1 MLEVLKEK
9 RALKDHKIERVV
21 FNAITKQAVTEAMKH
36 PRQIDGAL
44 VDAYMARRA
53 LDYLVGFTLSPV
65 LWRKLP
71 GARSA
76 GRVQSVA
83 LRLVC
88 DRELEIEKFV
98 PREYWSLV
106 ATLTTPRGDAFEA
119 RLIGADGKKI
129 QRLDIGTG
137 AEAEDLKKAIESAN
151 FSVST
156 VEAKPAR
163 RNPNAPFTTST
174 LQQEASRKMG
184 FAPAHTMRIAQRLY
198 EGIDIGGETTGL
210 ITYMRTDGVQIDP
223 SAITQARKVI
233 GEDYGNAYVPEAPR
247 QYQTK
252 AKNAQEAH
260 EAIRPTDLSRR
271 PAEMRRRLD
280 TDQARL
286 YELIWTRTIASQME
300 SAELERTTV
309 DIAAKAGSR
318 VLELR
323 ATGQVMKFDGFLA
336 LYQEGKDDD
345 GDDED
350 SRRLPAMSEG
360 EALKRQDL
368 AVTQHFTEPPP
379 RFSEASLVKRMEELG
394 IGRPSTYASI
404 LQVLKDRGYVKLEKK
419 RLHGEDKG
427 RVVVAFLENFFA
439 KYVEFDFTAAL
450 EEQLDR
456 ISNNEISWQEVLK
469 DFWVGFIGA
478 VNEIKDLRVTQVLDT
493 LDDMLGPHIY
503 PARADGGDVR
513 QCPTCGT
520 GKLNLKAGKFGA
532 FVGCTNYPECR
543 YTRPLAADS
552 EASADRL
559 LGKDPETDR
568 DVVVKAGRFGPYI
581 QLGEPKDYAEGEKP
595 KRAGIPKNTSPSD
608 IELDMALKLL
618 SLPREIGRHPE
629 TGEPITAGLGRF
641 GPFVKHEK
649 TYASLEAGDEVF
661 DIGLNRAVTLIAEKI
676 LKGPSGRRFG
686 ADPGKAAGRSPD
698 ARRGRG
704 QERPLR
710 RLCHLGR
717 RQRHDPERQDPGHD
731 HAGRGHRADRRAR
744 RQGRRQAEARCRR
757 RPRRKRLRPNAKADA
772 TAAKPAKKRRE
783 ESRGQRR
790 QSVAKARAPVT
801 ASAKTSAGQTRA
813 CGQGAGEK
821 ERRQGPRVSGEAARQ
836 GFSGPGR
843 HRRLRP
849 RASRRDRHPRDRAGI
864 RPQERRPRRAEA
876 HSARARRRGRDR
888 KARQEDPRAR
898 FVARDRDG
906 RHQRPRRRRRV
917 DGDADRMG
925 RGRKRRAA
933 KDPHPCAPPRAAGH
947 LSRRRRPRAAADR
960 KARRRRRRGLSRP
973 RHQGGR
979 SRQNPRARHLP
990 RPRPTAAG
998 G

>member
-1 MLEVLKEK
+1 MGCIEGQTPSLSCPNWLFIKVFRAPLFDSEGCLHHVPAKDSGRFRPKSNRFRRITHWILMKVVVVESPSKAKTINKYLGPGYEVLASFGHIRDLPAKDGSVDPDNNFKMLWEVDPQSQK
-9 RALKDHKIERVV
+9 RVNDIAHALKKADTLILATDPDREGEAISWHVLEALNEKKALKGHTVERIV
-21 FNAITKQAVTEAMKH
+21 FNAITKQSVTEAMKH
-36 PRQIDGAL
+36 PRAIDEAL
-44 VDAYMARRA
+44 VDAYLARRA

-88 DRELEIEKFV
+88 DRELEIEKFI

-119 RLIGADGKKI
+119 RLVGADGKKI

-137 AEAEDLKKAIESAN
+137 AEAEDFKKAIEAAN
-151 FSVST
+151 FTVST
-156 VEAKPAR
+156 VEAQPAR
-163 RNPNAPFTTST
+163 RNPQAPFTTST

-210 ITYMRTDGVQIDP
+210 ITYMRTDGVQIDG

-280 TDQARL
+280 TDQAKL
-286 YELIWTRTIASQME
+286 YELIWIRTIASQME
-300 SAELERTTV
+300 SAEMERTTV

-318 VLELR
+318 LLELR
-323 ATGQVMKFDGFLA
+323 ATGQVIKFDGFLA
-336 LYQEGKDDD
+336 LYQEGRDDD
-345 GDDED
+345 GDDDD

-360 EALKRQDL
+360 EGLKRQDL

-427 RVVVAFLENFFA
+427 RVVIAFLENFFRR
-439 KYVEFDFTAAL
+439 YVEYDFTANL

-456 ISNNEISWQEVLK
+456 ISNNEISWQQVLQN
-469 DFWVGFIGA
+469 FWTGFIGA
-478 VNEIKDLRVTQVLDT
+478 VNEIKDLRVTQVLDA

-503 PARADGGDVR
+503 PPRADGGDVR
-513 QCPTCGT
+513 QCPTCGN

-532 FVGCTNYPECR
+532 FVGCSNYPECR

-552 EASADRL
+552 EATADRV
-559 LGKDPETDR
+559 LGKAPETDR
-568 DVVVKAGRFGPYI
+568 DVTVKAGRFGPYI
-581 QLGEPKDYAEGEKP
+581 QLGDQKDYAEGEKP
-595 KRAGIPKNTSPSD
+595 KRAGIPKGSSPTD
-608 IELDMALKLL
+608 IELEMALKLL
-618 SLPREIGRHPE
+618 SLPREIGKHPE

-641 GPFVKHEK
+641 GPFVRHEK

-661 DIGLNRAVTLIAEKI
+661 DIGFNRAVTLIAEKI

-686 ADPGKAAGRSPD
+686 ADPGKPLGEHPTLGGVAVKGGRYGAYVTAGGVNATIPGDKTQETITLEEAIALIDERVAKGGGKPK
-698 ARRGRG
+698 RGAKKTK
-704 QERPLR
+704 P
-710 RLCHLGR
+710 
-717 RQRHDPERQDPGHD
+717 
-731 HAGRGHRADRRAR
+731 A
-744 RQGRRQAEARCRR
+744 
-757 RPRRKRLRPNAKADA
+757 AKAAKAEKPAKVAADA
-772 TAAKPAKKRRE
+772 KAAKPADKPVKKAAAKK
-783 ESRGQRR
+783 SAAKPKTD
-790 QSVAKARAPVT
+790 SAAAASKARAPVT
-801 ASAKTSAGQTRA
+801 ATAKTSPAKPAPKT
-813 CGQGAGEK
+813 
-821 ERRQGPRVSGEAARQ
+821 
-836 GFSGPGR
+836 
-843 HRRLRP
+843 
-849 RASRRDRHPRDRAGI
+849 
-864 RPQERRPRRAEA
+864 
-876 HSARARRRGRDR
+876 
-888 KARQEDPRAR
+888 
-898 FVARDRDG
+898 
-906 RHQRPRRRRRV
+906 
-917 DGDADRMG
+917 
-925 RGRKRRAA
+925 AA
-933 KDPHPCAPPRAAGH
+933 KKSAG
-947 LSRRRRPRAAADR
+947 
-960 KARRRRRRGLSRP
+960 KASG
-973 RHQGGR
+973 
-979 SRQNPRARHLP
+979 
-990 RPRPTAAG
+990 
-998 G
+998 